1 MALLFT
7 IIARNAS
14 SEQFSRLTRGA
25 LSACMLSHFSRIQ
38 LFETLWTTACQ
49 APLSTKFSTKWS
61 VLPCPPPRDLP
72 HPEMEPESPA
82 FPALTGRFFTTSAS
96 RTRNQA
102 RSPRVTFNFD
112 FVNDSVTPPTEQGW
126 ASEGVEDSPGGSVVK
141 NPPANAGD
149 KGSVPD

>member
-1 MALLFT
+1 MVD
-7 IIARNAS
+7 
-14 SEQFSRLTRGA
+14 GA
-25 LSACMLSHFSRIQ
+25 KNTGSGKITEIVLYYINISPCVLSHFSRVQ
-38 LFETLWTTACQ
+38 LFVTLWAVVHQT
-49 APLSTKFSTKWS
+49 PLSTKFSTKWS
-61 VLPCPPPRDLP
+61 VLPCPPPRDLL
-72 HPEMEPESPA
+72 HPEMEPESPT